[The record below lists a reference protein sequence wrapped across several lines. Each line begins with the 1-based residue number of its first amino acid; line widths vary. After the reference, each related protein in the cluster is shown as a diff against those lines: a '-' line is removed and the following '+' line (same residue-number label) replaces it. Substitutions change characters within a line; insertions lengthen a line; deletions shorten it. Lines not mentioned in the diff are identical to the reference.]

1 MKSDDGFGGRTLTRL
16 LTLLVAIGLTS
27 CIDML
32 AVNLIAPFAPNLKM
46 PEFGASFDADTHG
59 VVTADA
65 AKLII
70 YRDPEID
77 ERIKYFV
84 RILPG
89 NQKIGVVF
97 AGAFL
102 EATRAPDTL
111 EIVATRSWW
120 NENPPA
126 GQSILERMELGEPPP
141 AQNGR
146 TTRAQSNENP
156 PAGQSFMERLAA
168 EKRLDLKALAGTITY
183 LRLERTVTEEIKT
196 CAESAETIDL
206 CTYFTYATLLEIV
219 PPDKAQRE
227 LAGLKETVYA
237 KAKQ

>member
-1 MKSDDGFGGRTLTRL
+1 MTRL
-16 LTLLVAIGLTS
+16 LTLLIAIGLTG
-27 CIDML
+27 CIDQML
-32 AVNLIAPFAPNLKM
+32 VSALSPANLRM
-46 PEFGASFDADTHG
+46 PEFGAPFDADTHG
-59 VVTADA
+59 LVAPDA

-84 RILPG
+84 RILRRR
-89 NQKIGVVF
+89 QKDGFLCASACYVGVVF

-102 EATRAPDTL
+102 EATRVPDTL
-111 EIVATRSWW
+111 EVRATHRWW

-126 GQSILERMELGEPPP
+126 GKTLWRRMKLGEPPT
-141 AQNGR
+141 AQDGR
-146 TTRAQSNENP
+146 TTHDRSI
-156 PAGQSFMERLAA
+156 GKLDME
-168 EKRLDLKALAGTITY
+168 ALTGTITY
-183 LRLERTVTEEIKT
+183 LRLKRTVTEEIKT

-219 PPDKAQRE
+219 PPDEAQRE

-237 KAKQ
+237 KAK

>member
-1 MKSDDGFGGRTLTRL
+1 MARL
-16 LTLLVAIGLTS
+16 LTLLMTIGLTGCS
-27 CIDML
+27 SLLPAMQ
-32 AVNLIAPFAPNLKM
+32 M

-59 VVTADA
+59 VVAPDV
-65 AKLII
+65 AKLIV
-70 YRDPEID
+70 YRDSEID

-102 EATRAPDTL
+102 EATRVPDTL

-126 GQSILERMELGEPPP
+126 GQSFLGRMELREPPP
-141 AQNGR
+141 ARNGR
-146 TTRAQSNENP
+146 TTHIQANENP
-156 PAGQSFMERLAA
+156 PAGESFKEKLARFYA
-168 EKRLDLKALAGTITY
+168 EARLDLKALAGTITY
-183 LRLERTVTEEIKT
+183 LRLKRTMTEEIKT
-196 CAESAETIDL
+196 CAESAETVDL
-206 CTYFTYATLLEIV
+206 CTYVTYATLLEIV
-219 PPDKAQRE
+219 PPDAAHRE

-237 KAKQ
+237 KAK